1 MKIYGLK
8 NCDTSR
14 RALKAL
20 KAAGH
25 EAELIDV
32 RDGGIKPEELERLFM
47 VFGQDLV
54 NRRSTTW
61 RKLSEQER
69 EGNPVALMLAHPAL
83 MKRPVILEE
92 GGLLTLGWGKEEQKH
107 WGTCDA

>member
-8 NCDTSR
+8 NCDTCR

-32 RDGGIKPEELERLFM
+32 RDGGLSPEQLERFYM
-47 VFGQDLV
+47 VFGQDLI

-61 RKLSEQER
+61 RKLTEVER
-69 EGNPVALMLAHPAL
+69 AGKPVEMMLAHPSL
-83 MKRPVILEE
+83 MKRPVIIED
-92 GGLLTLGWGKEEQKH
+92 GGLLTLGWGKDEQKH
-107 WGTCDA
+107 WGVNDA